1 MSRPSIR
8 WIGSVP
14 TGRYKWPRMK
24 SHRTQL
30 SKLGMWSGGE
40 NTWRCNRCG
49 VQVHRRGKLCDH
61 ERWPK
66 KLSLRKYARCFCA
79 RIWTACGEHNAKNI
93 KAMHA
98 PILIGRNVS
107 GCDCHYV
114 RTSESQVELTH
125 LIFVWLLLIYIT
137 YAGVCVWTCI
147 NKRVC
152 WEAGEKCTKC

>member
-1 MSRPSIR
+1 
-8 WIGSVP
+8 
-14 TGRYKWPRMK
+14 MK

-30 SKLGMWSGGE
+30 SKLGMWKWRRKIRGGGIAAAFRCIAGE
-40 NTWRCNRCG
+40 NCVIMKG
-49 VQVHRRGKLCDH
+49 H
-61 ERWPK
+61 PK
-66 KLSLRKYARCFCA
+66 KLSLRKYGRCFCA

-125 LIFVWLLLIYIT
+125 LCLAGRLTHKFGL
-137 YAGVCVWTCI
+137 AGVSRNRGCGVGHI
-147 NKRVC
+147 LYSLDRSK
-152 WEAGEKCTKC
+152 K